1 MARQIQPSLSR
12 IPPDTPP
19 PGFCEHPLLTPQPV
33 IAIARTDQLPL
44 LQQQLD
50 LTRGGRDAAA
60 GISSPFPLKRTTTM
74 PSRSVAYAFCIDDL
88 LADSGS
94 ALAAV

>member
-12 IPPDTPP
+12 IPPATPP

-74 PSRSVAYAFCIDDL
+74 ASRSVAYAFCIDDL
-88 LADSGS
+88 LADLGS